1 MVYFI
6 KVIKEIRQ
14 NVTEYPT
21 TSKTLLDKIASG
33 DEISWD
39 EFYLKYAPIVKALAK
54 FKGLNAVDADDIC
67 QQVMMQFFKQ
77 SKTFKFDPNIAK
89 FRTYFGLIVNS
100 KICSYFR
107 NSKENPTDDM
117 EWIPVDAETETL
129 FMDEWRKTVLKEAEQ
144 ELKQRVAPET
154 FQAYELYAVQN
165 RPVKKVA
172 EYLDCSENQ
181 VYQAKKRCFAMM
193 REILLAMN
201 EQDPELQLEL
211 SKYDV

>member
-1 MVYFI
+1 MSL
-6 KVIKEIRQ
+6 K
-14 NVTEYPT
+14 YPT

-54 FKGLNAVDADDIC
+54 FKGLDANAADDVC
-67 QQVMMQFFKQ
+67 QQVMLQFFKQ

-89 FRTYFGLIVNS
+89 FRTYFGRIVRGG
-100 KICSYFR
+100 IVDYFR
-107 NSKENPTDDM
+107 KKKEV
-117 EWIPVDAETETL
+117 PVAEFEAVPIDPDTEKL
-129 FMDEWRKTVLKEAEQ
+129 YMDEWRKMVIKEAEQ

-154 FQAYELYAVQN
+154 FQAYELYAIQN

-181 VYQAKKRCFAMM
+181 VYQAKKRCFKMM
-193 REILLAMN
+193 KEILLKMN
-201 EQDPELQLEL
+201 ETDPELQLEL
-211 SKYDV
+211 SKYDL

>member
-1 MVYFI
+1 MSL
-6 KVIKEIRQ
+6 K
-14 NVTEYPT
+14 YPT
-21 TSKTLLDKIASG
+21 TSKTLLDKIVSG

-54 FKGLNAVDADDIC
+54 FKGLDANAADDVC
-67 QQVMMQFFKQ
+67 QQVMLQFFKQ

-89 FRTYFGLIVNS
+89 FRTYFGRIVNA
-100 KICSYFR
+100 KITNYYRKRGEVS
-107 NSKENPTDDM
+107 SDEP
-117 EWIPVDAETETL
+117 EEIPVDSEEGNL
-129 FMDEWRKTVLKEAEQ
+129 FMNEWRKAVLKEAEQ

-211 SKYDV
+211 SKYDL

>member
-1 MVYFI
+1 MSL
-6 KVIKEIRQ
+6 K
-14 NVTEYPT
+14 YPT

-54 FKGLNAVDADDIC
+54 FKGLDANSADDVC
-67 QQVMMQFFKQ
+67 QQVMLQFFKQ

-89 FRTYFGLIVNS
+89 FRTYFGRIVNS

-107 NSKENPTDDM
+107 KAKETPTDDL
-117 EWIPVDAETETL
+117 EWIPVDEETENL
-129 FMDEWRKTVLKEAEQ
+129 FMNEWRKTVIKEAEQ

-154 FQAYELYAVQN
+154 FQAYELYAIQN

-181 VYQAKKRCFAMM
+181 VYQAKKRCFKMM
-193 REILLAMN
+193 KEILLKMN
-201 EQDPELQLEL
+201 ETDPELQLEL
-211 SKYDV
+211 SKYEL

>member
-1 MVYFI
+1 MSL
-6 KVIKEIRQ
+6 K
-14 NVTEYPT
+14 YPT

-54 FKGLNAVDADDIC
+54 FKGLDANAAEDVC
-67 QQVMMQFFKQ
+67 QQVMLQFFKQ

-89 FRTYFGLIVNS
+89 FRTYFGRIVNA
-100 KICSYFR
+100 KIVNYYRKRGEVSS
-107 NSKENPTDDM
+107 NEP
-117 EWIPVDAETETL
+117 EEIPVDSEEEKL
-129 FMDEWRKTVLKEAEQ
+129 FMDEWRKAVLKEAEQ

-172 EYLDCSENQ
+172 EYLDCTENQ

-193 REILLAMN
+193 REILLAMH

-211 SKYDV
+211 SKYEL

>member
-1 MVYFI
+1 MSL
-6 KVIKEIRQ
+6 K
-14 NVTEYPT
+14 YPT
-21 TSKTLLDKIASG
+21 TSKTLLDKISSG
-33 DEISWD
+33 DEISWND
-39 EFYLKYAPIVKALAK
+39 FYDKYSPIVKALAK
-54 FKGLNAVDADDIC
+54 FKGLDAAAADDIC

-89 FRTYFGLIVNS
+89 FRTYFGRIVNA
-100 KICSYFR
+100 KITNYYRKRGELS
-107 NSKENPTDDM
+107 SDEP
-117 EWIPVDAETETL
+117 EEIPVDSEEGNL
-129 FMDEWRKTVLKEAEQ
+129 FMNEWRKAVLKEAEQ

-172 EYLDCSENQ
+172 EYLDCTENQ
-181 VYQAKKRCFAMM
+181 VYQAKKRCFKMM

-211 SKYDV
+211 SKYDL

>member
-1 MVYFI
+1 MSL
-6 KVIKEIRQ
+6 K
-14 NVTEYPT
+14 YPT
-21 TSKTLLDKIASG
+21 TSKTLLDKIVSG

-54 FKGLNAVDADDIC
+54 FKGLDANAADDVC
-67 QQVMMQFFKQ
+67 QQVMLQFFKQ

-89 FRTYFGLIVNS
+89 FRTYFGRIVNA
-100 KICSYFR
+100 KITNYYRKRGEVS
-107 NSKENPTDDM
+107 SDEP
-117 EWIPVDAETETL
+117 EEIPVDSEEGNL
-129 FMDEWRKTVLKEAEQ
+129 FMNEWRKTVLKEAEQ
-144 ELKQRVAPET
+144 VLKQRVAPET

-172 EYLDCSENQ
+172 EYLDCTENQ

-211 SKYDV
+211 SKYEL

>member
-1 MVYFI
+1 MSL
-6 KVIKEIRQ
+6 K
-14 NVTEYPT
+14 YPT

-39 EFYLKYAPIVKALAK
+39 EFYQKYSPIVKALAK
-54 FKGLNAVDADDIC
+54 FKGLNAADADDIC

-107 NSKENPTDDM
+107 DSKENPTEDM
-117 EWIPVDAETETL
+117 EWIPVDEETETL

-154 FQAYELYAVQN
+154 FQAYELYAIQN

>member
-1 MVYFI
+1 MSL
-6 KVIKEIRQ
+6 K
-14 NVTEYPT
+14 YPT

-39 EFYLKYAPIVKALAK
+39 EFYQKYSPIVKAIAQ
-54 FKGLNAVDADDIC
+54 FKGLNAADADDIC

-107 NSKENPTDDM
+107 GSKENPTDDM

-211 SKYDV
+211 SKYDL